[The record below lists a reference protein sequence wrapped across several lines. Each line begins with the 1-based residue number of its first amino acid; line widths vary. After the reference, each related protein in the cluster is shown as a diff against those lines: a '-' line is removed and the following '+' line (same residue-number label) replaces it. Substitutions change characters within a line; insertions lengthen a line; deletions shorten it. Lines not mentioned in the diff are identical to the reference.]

1 MRAVSTGVS
10 GIGAGVTIAY
20 LLGLSTLSMVVGGLV
35 LGVLSIA
42 TKSVVVP
49 LLSVALGFSLLCVSI
64 NAFGAIRFFPTIEGS
79 HLLVFFCVAVS
90 IVAIGLAT
98 SLRLQFS
105 YSESATAAIVLII
118 GCLWRGRFPASNGLA
133 FQTLSSVGE
142 DNAAWLQALAG
153 SSTPNGSIFAAP
165 SLFGGGTGTGASL
178 TLFRQASAMFSE
190 QFTRGIE
197 PNSLI
202 LLRGSLLLAV
212 LSAAIAAVVT
222 ARLLASVPW
231 YARVVSGVTAGLLA
245 YTLTTGMSATGHY
258 SAVLATCIL
267 SAGAMAALLLRE
279 APRFP
284 VVAIGVTT
292 VIAAVAAGL
301 SWFPLM
307 PLAMVL
313 SGGFVL
319 LLVVAVIRQQPNGR
333 RRMIAVLVSVFVGL
347 VLMWLMRRI
356 FSSVLDNLSWDY
368 FTFNMSLSGGVQSV
382 SGILALAGLCAVV
395 FVCGTRLDHDH
406 RTAARIAGAVLPMG
420 IAIYC
425 VAVYL
430 VSFVGTPYSPKYGA
444 VKLLYLT
451 SSISV
456 PLVAVCASII
466 VSRARASKLVHISV
480 GPLVLVTLA
489 LFDPGRV
496 FFAWPKS
503 VQLHAEWA
511 PAALSEVAQE
521 PHRRLV
527 CLNTTTDYARDYAAY
542 LCSRMASGLQGIS
555 APTESWSS
563 YQFNTW
569 TAANIG
575 QIGPDQ
581 AATAWDEDFYRS
593 LTILVFD
600 PARRDNGD
608 PRQIAWLAD
617 VDWTAV
623 RIIGP
628 DGKVVKRAGVAPADL
643 TPAG

>member
-20 LLGLSTLSMVVGGLV
+20 LLGLSTLSMVVGGVV

-64 NAFGAIRFFPTIEGS
+64 SAFGAIRFFPAIEGS

-90 IVAIGLAT
+90 IVAIGLAA

-105 YSESATAAIVLII
+105 YSESAVAAIVLII
-118 GCLWRGRFPASNGLA
+118 GCLLRGRFPASNGLA
-133 FQTLSSVGE
+133 FQTLSTVGE
-142 DNAAWLQALAG
+142 DNAAWLQALAN
-153 SSTPNGSIFAAP
+153 SSTPHGSIFGVP

-178 TLFRQASAMFSE
+178 TLFRQGSAMFSD
-190 QFTRGIE
+190 QFTRGMG
-197 PNSLI
+197 PNGLI

-212 LSAAIAAVVT
+212 LSAAITAVVT
-222 ARLLASVPW
+222 VRLLARVPW
-231 YARVVSGVTAGLLA
+231 YSRVVSGVIAGLLA

-258 SAVLATCIL
+258 SAVLATFIL
-267 SAGAMAALLLRE
+267 SAGALAALLLRE

-284 VVAIGVTT
+284 VFAISSVT
-292 VIAAVAAGL
+292 VIATIAAGL

-313 SGGFVL
+313 SGGFAL
-319 LLVVAVIRQQPNGR
+319 FLIVAVIRQQPSGR
-333 RRMIAVLVSVFVGL
+333 RRMMTVLLSVFAGL
-347 VLMWLMRRI
+347 ALMWLMRRI

-406 RTAARIAGAVLPMG
+406 RTAARITGAVLPMG

-489 LFDPGRV
+489 LFDPSRV

-503 VQLHAEWA
+503 VELKADWA
-511 PAALSEVAQE
+511 PAVVREITRK
-521 PHRRLV
+521 PDRRVV
-527 CLNTTTDYARDYAAY
+527 CLNTTTDPGQDIWGYI
-542 LCSRMASGLQGIS
+542 CTRMTAGLQGAPDTS
-555 APTESWSS
+555 ASLSS

-575 QIGPDQ
+575 QIGPEQ
-581 AATAWDEDFYRS
+581 AATAWDEEFYRT

-628 DGKVVKRAGVAPADL
+628 DGKVVKRAGVSPADL
-643 TPAG
+643 TSAG